1 MVSAVHAPESAH
13 GVRASAISLCV
24 ALTIHSVAAIAIL
37 RLEPRW
43 NRPEE
48 APVEI
53 DVSEPPPPP
62 ETKPA
67 PEPAPEPV
75 QPKPVRRQVATREF
89 PRPETP
95 SPSPPPPN
103 QEPRPNTPN
112 SAPPVFG
119 VTMSSVVSG
128 EAAMAVPVGNTTM
141 TKPQTRTTSTPP
153 APEGTKPFIP
163 VHEIYVATPPR
174 VLYEVTGEDVYPID
188 AKALGIEGRVRLSVG
203 IDQSGRVVEVR
214 TLPPRAG
221 HGFDEAA
228 AAAMKRF
235 LFSPA
240 RTSDGRAVP
249 YRWTHTYTFTVKN

>member
-1 MVSAVHAPESAH
+1 
-13 GVRASAISLCV
+13 
-24 ALTIHSVAAIAIL
+24 
-37 RLEPRW
+37 
-43 NRPEE
+43 
-48 APVEI
+48 
-53 DVSEPPPPP
+53 
-62 ETKPA
+62 
-67 PEPAPEPV
+67 
-75 QPKPVRRQVATREF
+75 
-89 PRPETP
+89 
-95 SPSPPPPN
+95 
-103 QEPRPNTPN
+103 
-112 SAPPVFG
+112 
-119 VTMSSVVSG
+119 MSSVVSG

-153 APEGTKPFIP
+153 APYAPEGTKPFIP